1 MVVTPEYCLS
11 DGIRCTRK
19 NGHRFGKIISDI
31 FWTRKQLKKR
41 HLAGSEQFFALPVAR
56 K

>member
-31 FWTRKQLKKR
+31 FLARKQLKKSY
-41 HLAGSEQFFALPVAR
+41 LEGGEQFFALPVPR